1 MIFFQSSIQVVGNVR
16 SDARC
21 GDGFPLDDGSAS
33 ECDGTSQYPCCSNHG
48 YCGPGA
54 EHCSCAGCVDYRSGT
69 GVGKMGYILEFAEF
83 ICKQKKS
90 ISIKLTFFDM
100 NVTDGMFD
108 GTGPLA
114 RLSPFSVM

>member
-1 MIFFQSSIQVVGNVR
+1 MIFFSRQFKLSEMSAAMLVAATDFRSTTDQHPNVTEQANIR
-16 SDARC
+16 AVQITDTAVLELNTA
-21 GDGFPLDDGSAS
+21 PVLDVWTTDQGQ
-33 ECDGTSQYPCCSNHG
+33 EW
-48 YCGPGA
+48 
-54 EHCSCAGCVDYRSGT
+54 VRW
-69 GVGKMGYILEFAEF
+69 GYILEFAEN

-114 RLSPFSVM
+114 LLSPFSIM